1 MTTIKVCCTED
12 AVKFI
17 DAIKAECQSRGFS
30 WWSQLVLD
38 DFPSVEAREAANRA
52 LNRSI
57 RLDQALERNLEAA
70 LATHG
75 GVRLDMNMADE
86 TPARE
91 GTRLFAKGTRL
102 FARHL

>member
-1 MTTIKVCCTED
+1 MADYISPMTTIKVNCTEN

-70 LATHG
+70 LTTHG
-75 GVRLDMNMADE
+75 GVRLEMNMAV
-86 TPARE
+86 
-91 GTRLFAKGTRL
+91 
-102 FARHL
+102 